1 MKIPSDICDRNLNN
15 IFAWPKQ
22 KHNCLPQKVFKIQ
35 RCTVRSESL
44 LVSKDSDRT
53 VHPISVFPGRT
64 FSKVESPVI
73 RLIPIT
79 NRETWIFFDKRVFL
93 NDNLL
98 LETTQFEIL
107 SPVTQMIRYL
117 LKVCSLVDK
126 GITTS
131 IFSFRHDRH
140 INTLNSKIGSENLC
154 NVKMEIPGTESISQ
168 EKRFLAPYCFLSEL

>member
-1 MKIPSDICDRNLNN
+1 MHPHSPITV
-15 IFAWPKQ
+15 FA
-22 KHNCLPQKVFKIQ
+22 
-35 RCTVRSESL
+35 
-44 LVSKDSDRT
+44 
-53 VHPISVFPGRT
+53 GRT
-64 FSKVESPVI
+64 CSKAQSPVI

-117 LKVCSLVDK
+117 LKACSFVDK
-126 GITTS
+126 RITTS

-140 INTLNSKIGSENLC
+140 INTLSSKIGSENLC
-154 NVKMEIPGTESISQ
+154 TVKMEIPGTESS
-168 EKRFLAPYCFLSEL
+168 SE